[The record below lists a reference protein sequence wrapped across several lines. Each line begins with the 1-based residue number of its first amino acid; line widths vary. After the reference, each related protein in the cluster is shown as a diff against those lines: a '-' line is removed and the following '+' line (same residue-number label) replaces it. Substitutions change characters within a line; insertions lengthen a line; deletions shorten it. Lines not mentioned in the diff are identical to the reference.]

1 MYSDTVSEWSIRH
14 FGWMSWVAFIA
25 TLLLLFAC
33 AIYKNSYPHNYC
45 LLFGFTLCQ
54 AYSIG
59 VVCAMYRSVG
69 LEETLLRTEF
79 SVPADAKTATL
90 YVSGIGYFEAEL
102 NLFADLTDAEYEKFE
117 RFRKQEE
124 QRARR
129 LSLSA
134 AVEAPGSAMKKRKG
148 HGPLPDGS
156 YPSVTLRM
164 LYPRVRLRMRAR
176 AARLRPARPDARP
189 QTAAQ

>member
-59 VVCAMYRSVG
+59 VVCAMSRSVG
-69 LEETLLRTEF
+69 LEETLLQAFVLTASLFVLLTLFTIQSKINFSFLGAGLYGALWLLIVTGILALWLHYQWLRTAYALAGSLLFCIFIIYDTYLITSKLGYDDYIIAAIE
-79 SVPADAKTATL
+79 L
-90 YVSGIGYFEAEL
+90 YLDVV
-102 NLFADLTDAEYEKFE
+102 NLFLFL
-117 RFRKQEE
+117 
-124 QRARR
+124 
-129 LSLSA
+129 LSLLS
-134 AVEAPGSAMKKRKG
+134 SKN
-148 HGPLPDGS
+148 
-156 YPSVTLRM
+156 
-164 LYPRVRLRMRAR
+164 
-176 AARLRPARPDARP
+176 
-189 QTAAQ
+189 